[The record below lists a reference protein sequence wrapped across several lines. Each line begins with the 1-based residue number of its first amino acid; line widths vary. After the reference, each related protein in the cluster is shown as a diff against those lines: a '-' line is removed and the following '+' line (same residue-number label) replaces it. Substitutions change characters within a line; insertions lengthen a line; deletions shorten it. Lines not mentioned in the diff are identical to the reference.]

1 MSTSLLYHGFGV
13 RGYRYAKTEYA
24 EGGVTFTIAQPRES
38 YRCPKCDSD
47 DVIGRGRNVRRL
59 RTVPIGSKPVY
70 LMFAVPRVE
79 CRRCGAIRQV
89 RIAFADSRLTYTKS
103 FQRYALELSRH
114 MTIKDVANHL
124 NVSWDVIKEIQ
135 KRHLAR
141 HFARPKLKHLRQIA
155 IDEISTGK
163 GHKYVTIVLD
173 LESGAVVH
181 VGQGKGGDALEP
193 FWKRLRASG
202 AKIKAVA
209 TDMSPAYIEAV
220 ITYLPKAT
228 LVFDRFHVIKL
239 YNDKLS
245 ALRRAL
251 HHQLKDS
258 MQKDVLKGVRWLLL
272 KKPENLD
279 ETRNE
284 SERLQEA
291 LRLNEPLATAYYL
304 KDALNEIWEQ
314 ENQET
319 AAELLLDWI
328 VQAES
333 TGIRILKSFARTLR
347 FHAWGILAYYDY
359 QISTG
364 PLEGTN
370 NKIKTMKRQAYGF
383 RDPEFL
389 KLKILGIHETKYAL
403 VDGA

>member
-1 MSTSLLYHGFGV
+1 MSTSMLYRIFGV
-13 RGYRYAKTEYA
+13 RAYRYARTKYIP
-24 EGGVTFTIAQPRES
+24 GGMILIIERKVETCCCAACGS
-38 YRCPKCDSD
+38 L
-47 DVIGRGRNVRRL
+47 NVRPQGSVQRPI
-59 RTVPIGSKPVY
+59 RTLPIGGKSVTLLAKI
-70 LMFAVPRVE
+70 PRVA
-79 CRRCGAIRQV
+79 CDDCGKTRQV
-89 RIAFADSRLTYTKS
+89 AIGFADQRRTYSKS
-103 FQRYALELSRH
+103 FARYVLDLSRH
-114 MTIKDVANHL
+114 MTIKAVAEHL
-124 NVSWDVIKEIQ
+124 GVSWDVVKDIQ
-135 KRHLAR
+135 KSHLQR
-141 HFARPKLKHLRQIA
+141 RYSKPKLKHLRQIA

-163 GHKYVTIVLD
+163 GHRYITLVLD
-173 LESGAVVH
+173 LETGVVVY
-181 VGQGKGGDALEP
+181 VGRGKGADALEP
-193 FWKRLRASG
+193 FWKRLLASH
-202 AKIKAVA
+202 AKVKAVA

-220 ITYLPKAT
+220 TKNLPKAT

-251 HHQLKDS
+251 YHQLKDS
-258 MQKDVLKGVRWLLL
+258 LQRNVLKGVRWLLL
-272 KKPENLD
+272 KKSENLD

-284 SERLQEA
+284 PERLREA

-314 ENQET
+314 DDQET
-319 AAELLLDWI
+319 AQALLMDWI

-333 TGIRILKSFARTLR
+333 THIPILTSFARTLR
-347 FHAWGILAYYDY
+347 IHAWGILAWYDY

-389 KLKILGIHETKYAL
+389 KLKIYAIHQTNYAL
-403 VDGA
+403 VG